1 ENREEFLRSAKKNV
15 EKTGLSSQVTFR
27 NMDPSEGFLE
37 LNADAAVIDLGDPWK
52 MVGPAWE
59 ALAGGGMLA
68 GFTPTVNQLE
78 KLAEALRILPAYLNY
93 EIWKTGFNPVVSM
106 AISLQLFAIGI
117 VIFILAVGKE
127 RLAPKSQ
134 PQ

>member
-1 ENREEFLRSAKKNV
+1 MGKMPERFITGILAMSSVRVGDSDLVKILRGV
-15 EKTGLSSQVTFR
+15 
-27 NMDPSEGFLE
+27 
-37 LNADAAVIDLGDPWK
+37 AVI
-52 MVGPAWE
+52 VAA
-59 ALAGGGMLA
+59 ALM
-68 GFTPTVNQLE
+68 
-78 KLAEALRILPAYLNY
+78 ILPAYLNY

>member
-1 ENREEFLRSAKKNV
+1 MRKTREPFITGPHNMNAARLGDSDLVKILRGV
-15 EKTGLSSQVTFR
+15 
-27 NMDPSEGFLE
+27 
-37 LNADAAVIDLGDPWK
+37 AVIVAAAF
-52 MVGPAWE
+52 M
-59 ALAGGGMLA
+59 
-68 GFTPTVNQLE
+68 
-78 KLAEALRILPAYLNY
+78 ILPAYLNY
-93 EIWKTGFNPVVSM
+93 EIWKNGVVSPVVSM

>member
-1 ENREEFLRSAKKNV
+1 MGKTRDRFVTGPLNMNAARLGDSDLVKVLRGV
-15 EKTGLSSQVTFR
+15 
-27 NMDPSEGFLE
+27 
-37 LNADAAVIDLGDPWK
+37 AVI
-52 MVGPAWE
+52 VA
-59 ALAGGGMLA
+59 AGLM
-68 GFTPTVNQLE
+68 
-78 KLAEALRILPAYLNY
+78 ILPAYLNY

-117 VIFILAVGKE
+117 VIFILAVGKG

>member
-1 ENREEFLRSAKKNV
+1 MGNTREQFVTGSVDMNAARLGDSDLAKILRGV
-15 EKTGLSSQVTFR
+15 
-27 NMDPSEGFLE
+27 
-37 LNADAAVIDLGDPWK
+37 AVII
-52 MVGPAWE
+52 AA
-59 ALAGGGMLA
+59 ALM
-68 GFTPTVNQLE
+68 
-78 KLAEALRILPAYLNY
+78 ILPAYLNY

-117 VIFILAVGKE
+117 VIFILAVGKD

>member
-1 ENREEFLRSAKKNV
+1 MFDLVITGVVALSAVRVGDSDLAKILRGV
-15 EKTGLSSQVTFR
+15 
-27 NMDPSEGFLE
+27 
-37 LNADAAVIDLGDPWK
+37 AVI
-52 MVGPAWE
+52 VGA
-59 ALAGGGMLA
+59 ALM
-68 GFTPTVNQLE
+68 
-78 KLAEALRILPAYLNY
+78 ILPAYLNY

>member
-1 ENREEFLRSAKKNV
+1 MNAVRLGDSNLVKILR
-15 EKTGLSSQVTFR
+15 G
-27 NMDPSEGFLE
+27 
-37 LNADAAVIDLGDPWK
+37 AAVI
-52 MVGPAWE
+52 VA
-59 ALAGGGMLA
+59 
-68 GFTPTVNQLE
+68 TVLM
-78 KLAEALRILPAYLNY
+78 ILPAYLNY
-93 EIWKTGFNPVVSM
+93 EIWKAGFNPVVSM

>member
-1 ENREEFLRSAKKNV
+1 MGKMLEPFITSPVAMSAIRFGDSDLAKILRGV
-15 EKTGLSSQVTFR
+15 LVIV
-27 NMDPSEGFLE
+27 
-37 LNADAAVIDLGDPWK
+37 AA
-52 MVGPAWE
+52 
-59 ALAGGGMLA
+59 ALM
-68 GFTPTVNQLE
+68 
-78 KLAEALRILPAYLNY
+78 ILPAYLNY

-117 VIFILAVGKE
+117 VLFILAVGKE

>member
-1 ENREEFLRSAKKNV
+1 MGKTSEPIITGPLEMNAARLAESDLAKILR
-15 EKTGLSSQVTFR
+15 GL
-27 NMDPSEGFLE
+27 
-37 LNADAAVIDLGDPWK
+37 AVI
-52 MVGPAWE
+52 VAA
-59 ALAGGGMLA
+59 ALM
-68 GFTPTVNQLE
+68 
-78 KLAEALRILPAYLNY
+78 ILPAYLNY

-117 VIFILAVGKE
+117 VIFILAVGKD

>member
-1 ENREEFLRSAKKNV
+1 MGKMPERLITGIVTMNALRVGDSDLVKILR
-15 EKTGLSSQVTFR
+15 GL
-27 NMDPSEGFLE
+27 
-37 LNADAAVIDLGDPWK
+37 AVIVAAAF
-52 MVGPAWE
+52 M
-59 ALAGGGMLA
+59 
-68 GFTPTVNQLE
+68 
-78 KLAEALRILPAYLNY
+78 ILPAYLNY
-93 EIWKTGFNPVVSM
+93 EIWKAGFNPVVSM

>member
-1 ENREEFLRSAKKNV
+1 MPERFIAGQFDMNAARLGESDLAKILRGV
-15 EKTGLSSQVTFR
+15 
-27 NMDPSEGFLE
+27 
-37 LNADAAVIDLGDPWK
+37 AVI
-52 MVGPAWE
+52 VAA
-59 ALAGGGMLA
+59 ALM
-68 GFTPTVNQLE
+68 
-78 KLAEALRILPAYLNY
+78 ILPAYLNY

-117 VIFILAVGKE
+117 VIFILAVGKD

>member
-1 ENREEFLRSAKKNV
+1 MGNMRERFITGSVDMNAARLGDSDLAKILRGV
-15 EKTGLSSQVTFR
+15 
-27 NMDPSEGFLE
+27 
-37 LNADAAVIDLGDPWK
+37 AVI
-52 MVGPAWE
+52 VAA
-59 ALAGGGMLA
+59 ALM
-68 GFTPTVNQLE
+68 
-78 KLAEALRILPAYLNY
+78 ILPAYLNY

-117 VIFILAVGKE
+117 VIFILAVGRD

>member
-1 ENREEFLRSAKKNV
+1 MPEPSIKGIVTMNAVRAVDSDLVKILR
-15 EKTGLSSQVTFR
+15 GL
-27 NMDPSEGFLE
+27 
-37 LNADAAVIDLGDPWK
+37 AVIVAAAF
-52 MVGPAWE
+52 M
-59 ALAGGGMLA
+59 
-68 GFTPTVNQLE
+68 
-78 KLAEALRILPAYLNY
+78 ILPAYLNY
-93 EIWKTGFNPVVSM
+93 EIWKAGFNPVVSM

>member
-1 ENREEFLRSAKKNV
+1 MGNTGEQFITGSLGMNAARLGDSDLAKILRGV
-15 EKTGLSSQVTFR
+15 
-27 NMDPSEGFLE
+27 
-37 LNADAAVIDLGDPWK
+37 AVI
-52 MVGPAWE
+52 VAA
-59 ALAGGGMLA
+59 ALM
-68 GFTPTVNQLE
+68 
-78 KLAEALRILPAYLNY
+78 ILPAYLNY

-117 VIFILAVGKE
+117 VIFILAVGKD

>member
-1 ENREEFLRSAKKNV
+1 MGKRPERSVTGPFDMNAARLGDSDLAKILRGV
-15 EKTGLSSQVTFR
+15 
-27 NMDPSEGFLE
+27 
-37 LNADAAVIDLGDPWK
+37 AVI
-52 MVGPAWE
+52 VAA
-59 ALAGGGMLA
+59 ALM
-68 GFTPTVNQLE
+68 
-78 KLAEALRILPAYLNY
+78 ILPAYLNY

-117 VIFILAVGKE
+117 VIFILAVGKD

>member
-1 ENREEFLRSAKKNV
+1 MGNAREQFITGSVDMNAGRLGDSDLAKILRGV
-15 EKTGLSSQVTFR
+15 
-27 NMDPSEGFLE
+27 
-37 LNADAAVIDLGDPWK
+37 AVII
-52 MVGPAWE
+52 AA
-59 ALAGGGMLA
+59 ALM
-68 GFTPTVNQLE
+68 
-78 KLAEALRILPAYLNY
+78 ILPAYLNY

-117 VIFILAVGKE
+117 VIFILAVGKD

>member
-1 ENREEFLRSAKKNV
+1 MGKTLEPFVTGSVAMSAVRVGDSDLTKILRGV
-15 EKTGLSSQVTFR
+15 
-27 NMDPSEGFLE
+27 
-37 LNADAAVIDLGDPWK
+37 AVI
-52 MVGPAWE
+52 VAA
-59 ALAGGGMLA
+59 ALM
-68 GFTPTVNQLE
+68 
-78 KLAEALRILPAYLNY
+78 ILPAYFNY

>member
-1 ENREEFLRSAKKNV
+1 MGKTREPFITGPMAMNAARLVDSNLIKILRGV
-15 EKTGLSSQVTFR
+15 
-27 NMDPSEGFLE
+27 
-37 LNADAAVIDLGDPWK
+37 AVI
-52 MVGPAWE
+52 VAA
-59 ALAGGGMLA
+59 ALM
-68 GFTPTVNQLE
+68 
-78 KLAEALRILPAYLNY
+78 ILPAYLNY